1 MTNNIHLPKT
11 KIIRKPYRKP
21 RLESL
26 GDLRSQT
33 LGGSFGSGESG
44 STMRKVKVSLPQP
57 IGVHR
62 PDGSILLPDGSL
74 LLPNGNIIPAG
85 EFSDT

>member
-11 KIIRKPYRKP
+11 ETVRKPYRKP

-26 GDLRSQT
+26 GDLRSLT
-33 LGGSFGSGESG
+33 LGGSFGTGESG
-44 STMRKVKVSLPQP
+44 STMRKVQVGLPEP

-62 PDGSILLPDGSL
+62 PDGTILLPDGSL
-74 LLPNGNIIPAG
+74 LLPNGNIVPPG
-85 EFSDT
+85 EVPGP